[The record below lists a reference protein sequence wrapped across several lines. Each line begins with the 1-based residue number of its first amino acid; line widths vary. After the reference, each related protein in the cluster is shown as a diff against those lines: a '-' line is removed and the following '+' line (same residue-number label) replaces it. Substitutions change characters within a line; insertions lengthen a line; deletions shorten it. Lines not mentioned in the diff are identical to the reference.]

1 MKGLVRIME
10 KMTNK
15 KALNYVLANYEVPT
29 EVKEKIEGMIA
40 QLDKKSGAE
49 RKPTATQKENVAYAD
64 AIVTYLKDTGK
75 SLTISDIIKEV
86 TEVSEL
92 TNQRVSAIVRQ
103 LKDAG
108 TLLRTEEKRKAYFS
122 YNFGE

>member
-1 MKGLVRIME
+1 
-10 KMTNK
+10 
-15 KALNYVLANYEVPT
+15 
-29 EVKEKIEGMIA
+29 MIA

-86 TEVSEL
+86 AEVSEL

>member
-1 MKGLVRIME
+1 ME

-15 KALNYVLANYEVPT
+15 KALTYVLANYEVPA

-49 RKPTATQKENVAYAD
+49 RKPTATQKENVGYAD

-86 TEVSEL
+86 AEVSEL

>member
-1 MKGLVRIME
+1 MKGLVKIME

-86 TEVSEL
+86 AEVSEL

>member
-1 MKGLVRIME
+1 ME

-15 KALNYVLANYEVPT
+15 KALNYVLANYEVPA

-86 TEVSEL
+86 AEVSEL

-108 TLLRTEEKRKAYFS
+108 TLIRTEEKRKAYFS
-122 YNFGE
+122 YNSAEVVED

>member
-86 TEVSEL
+86 AEVSDL

>member
-1 MKGLVRIME
+1 ME

-15 KALNYVLANYEVPT
+15 KALNYVLANYEVPA

-49 RKPTATQKENVAYAD
+49 RKPTATQKENVGYAD

-86 TEVSEL
+86 AEVSEL

-103 LKDAG
+103 MIGNEVERVED
-108 TLLRTEEKRKAYFS
+108 KRKAYFRKV
-122 YNFGE
+122 EA

>member
-86 TEVSEL
+86 AEVSEL